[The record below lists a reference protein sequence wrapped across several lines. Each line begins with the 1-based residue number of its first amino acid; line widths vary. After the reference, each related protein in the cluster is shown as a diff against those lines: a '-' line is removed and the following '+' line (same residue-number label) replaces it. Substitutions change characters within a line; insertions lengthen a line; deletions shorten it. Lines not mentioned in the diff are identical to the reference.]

1 MDRRVVITGLG
12 VVSGFGVGADALWS
26 GLCDGRTCLGPITR
40 FDAAGFATR
49 LAAQL
54 PDNFAAK
61 DFVPKSYRK
70 ATKVMARDSEIAV
83 AAARACVED
92 ARLITRGTEGENIAT
107 TYPASRLGCQI
118 GAGLIA
124 AETDEMTAAM
134 ATAAGDDGRFS
145 LRTWGGEGGQGMEAL
160 TPLWLLKYLPNMLA
174 CHVTIIHGAEGP
186 SNTITCAEAS
196 ALLSIGESM
205 RVIQR
210 GAADACFS
218 GGCES
223 RLNVMGLLRWSLA
236 GMLAPTGDET
246 DGSRI
251 VRPYDAAAAG
261 GLLGEGGGILMLEE
275 ERAASARGARAYAHL
290 AGFGAGQSD
299 PDYRDGERDEGMRFA
314 IENALED
321 AGVNASQVD
330 AVVPMASGVPRLD
343 AAEAGALR
351 AVLGDHSSRVP
362 LVTLSPHVGNCNAG
376 HAGVQAAVGAMCL
389 REQRLPARLHAG
401 RPSGGLDAGARG
413 AVAANLNCVL
423 VCTGSLGG
431 QNAAAVLTRA

>member
-12 VVSGFGVGADALWS
+12 VVSGFGVGMDALWQA
-26 GLCDGRTCLGPITR
+26 LCEGRSCVGPISR

-49 LAAQL
+49 LAAQV
-54 PDNFAAK
+54 PAAVSAK

-70 ATKVMARDSEIAV
+70 ATKVMARDSELAV
-83 AAARACVED
+83 AAAKTAVED
-92 ARLITRGTEGENIAT
+92 ARLVTRGSEGEGAAP
-107 TYPASRLGCQI
+107 TYAPARLGCQI

-124 AETDEMTAAM
+124 AETEEMSAAM
-134 ATAAGDDGRFS
+134 ATAVGDDGRFS
-145 LRTWGGEGGQGMEAL
+145 LRKWGGEGGQGMEAL

-236 GMLAPTGDET
+236 GLLAPTGDEA

-251 VRPYDAAAAG
+251 VRPFDPAATG

-275 ERAASARGARAYAHL
+275 DGLARARGARVLARL
-290 AGFGAGQSD
+290 AGFGGGQSD
-299 PDYRDGERDEGMRFA
+299 PDYRDGGRDEGYRFA

-321 AGVNASQVD
+321 AGVRAEQID
-330 AVVPMASGVPRLD
+330 AIVPMASAAPRLD

-351 AVLGDHSSRVP
+351 AVFGDRLARIP
-362 LVTLSPHVGNCNAG
+362 MVTLTPNIGNCTAG
-376 HAGVQAAVGAMCL
+376 MGGLQAAAAARCL
-389 REQRLPARLHAG
+389 FEQKLPARLHAG
-401 RPSGGLDAGARG
+401 SPAAGLDAGPCAARS
-413 AVAANLNCVL
+413 ANLNCIL

-431 QNAAAVLTRA
+431 QNAAAVLVRA

>member
-1 MDRRVVITGLG
+1 
-12 VVSGFGVGADALWS
+12 
-26 GLCDGRTCLGPITR
+26 
-40 FDAAGFATR
+40 
-49 LAAQL
+49 L
-54 PDNFAAK
+54 PDDFAGR
-61 DFVPKSYRK
+61 DFVPKGYRK

-83 AAARACVED
+83 AAAKACVED
-92 ARLITRGTEGENIAT
+92 ARLVTRGTEGESVAP
-107 TYPASRLGCQI
+107 TYPAARLGCQI

-124 AETDEMTAAM
+124 AETEEMAAAM
-134 ATAAGDDGRFS
+134 ATAVGEDGGFS
-145 LRTWGGEGGQGMEAL
+145 LRKWGGEDGRGMESL

-210 GAADACFS
+210 GAADACFA

-223 RLNVMGLLRWSLA
+223 RLNVMGLMRWSLA

-251 VRPYDAAAAG
+251 VRPYDGAAAG

-275 ERAASARGARAYAHL
+275 ERAAAARGARAWARL

-299 PDYRDGERDEGMRFA
+299 PDYGDGANDEGMRFA

-321 AGVNASQVD
+321 AGVSASQVD

-343 AAEAGALR
+343 TAEAGALR
-351 AVLGDHSSRVP
+351 AVFGDRLARVP
-362 LVTLSPHVGNCNAG
+362 LVTLTPHVGNCTAG
-376 HAGVQAAVGAMCL
+376 QAGVQAAVGAMCL

-401 RPSGGLDAGARG
+401 RPGRGLDAGARG
-413 AVAANLNCVL
+413 PVAANLNCVL

>member
-12 VVSGFGVGADALWS
+12 VVSGFGVGVGALWS
-26 GLCDGRTCLGPITR
+26 ALNEGRTCLGPITR
-40 FDAAGFATR
+40 FDPSGFATR

-54 PDNFAAK
+54 PDAFAAK

-83 AAARACVED
+83 AAARCAVED
-92 ARLITRGTEGENIAT
+92 AGLVTRGSEGENPT
-107 TYPASRLGCQI
+107 PTYPASRLGCQI

-124 AETDEMTAAM
+124 AETDEMAAAM
-134 ATAAGDDGRFS
+134 ATAVGDDGRFS
-145 LRTWGGEGGQGMEAL
+145 LRRWGGEGGQGMEAL

-218 GGCES
+218 GGGES
-223 RLNVMGLLRWSLA
+223 RLNVMGLLRWTLA

-251 VRPYDAAAAG
+251 VRPYDPAAAG
-261 GLLGEGGGILMLEE
+261 GLLGEGGGILILEE
-275 ERAASARGARAYAHL
+275 ERAAAARGARVHARL
-290 AGFGAGQSD
+290 AGFGASQSE
-299 PDYRDGERDEGMRFA
+299 PDYRDGERDEGMRCA
-314 IENALED
+314 IENALDD
-321 AGVNASQVD
+321 AGVSASQVD
-330 AVVPMASGVPRLD
+330 AVVPMGSGVARLD
-343 AAEAGALR
+343 AAESGALR
-351 AVLGDHSSRVP
+351 AVFGDRLSQVP
-362 LVTLSPHVGNCNAG
+362 LVTLAPNVGNCTAG
-376 HAGVQAAVGAMCL
+376 HAGIQAAVAAMCL

-401 RPSGGLDAGARG
+401 SPGPGLDAGARG
-413 AVAANLNCVL
+413 AAAANLNCVL

>member
-26 GLCDGRTCLGPITR
+26 GLCEGRTRLGPITR

-54 PDNFAAK
+54 PDDFSAR

-83 AAARACVED
+83 AAAKACVED
-92 ARLITRGTEGENIAT
+92 ARLVTRGSEGESVTT

-124 AETDEMTAAM
+124 AEAEELTAAM
-134 ATAAGDDGRFS
+134 ATAVDGDGRFS
-145 LRTWGGEGGQGMEAL
+145 LRKWGGEGGQGMEAL

-236 GMLAPTGDET
+236 RMLAPTADET

-251 VRPYDAAAAG
+251 VRPYDDQAAG

-275 ERAASARGARAYAHL
+275 ERAAAARGARVWARL

-299 PDYRDGERDEGMRFA
+299 PDCIDGERDEGMRFA
-314 IENALED
+314 IENALDD
-321 AGVNASQVD
+321 AGVRAGQID
-330 AVVPMASGVPRLD
+330 AIVPMASGVKRLD

-351 AVLGDHSSRVP
+351 AVFGDRLARVP
-362 LVTLSPHVGNCNAG
+362 LVTLTPNVGNCTAG
-376 HAGVQAAVGAMCL
+376 QGGIQAAVAAMCL

-401 RPSGGLDAGARG
+401 RPARGLDAGARG
-413 AVAANLNCVL
+413 AAAANLNCVL

-431 QNAAAVLTRA
+431 QNAAAVLTRD